1 MSWFSKIGKALER
14 SVSAFVPHEHA
25 AQKRERELQ
34 IQQMADQK
42 QAYETQA
49 KQLADQKLVTDYD
62 KRETAKRA
70 TSAFRRLRSGGS
82 GLSSAETNV
91 SNKLG

>member
-1 MSWFSKIGKALER
+1 MSWFSKAAKAVDR
-14 SVSAFVPHEHA
+14 AFSSIVPHEHA
-25 AQKRERELQ
+25 AQKREREMQ
-34 IQQMADQK
+34 IQQMAEQK
-42 QAYETQA
+42 QEYEKQA
-49 KQLADQKLVTDYD
+49 KQLADQKLVTEYD

-70 TSAFRRLRSGGS
+70 TSAFKRLRSGGG